1 MIQNKLNIFGIQYFD
16 KKLYEMV
23 IFGFNIK
30 GLNLEFQIKF
40 VGMINIWFV
49 FVFLLNCKVDVGNIL
64 EQNKLVNVYV
74 KLRDF

>member
-49 FVFLLNCKVDVGNIL
+49 FVFLLNCKVDVCNIL